1 MLPAAAS
8 RALNFGLFFMRLWLS
23 KNSDV
28 PLREQLVRQ
37 IMLGIVSDDLKPGQ
51 RLPSTRELARRFRIH
66 SNTVSAAYR
75 DLERAGWLEVRK
87 GSGVYVRQLGADE
100 SLAPLDSR
108 LELDRLVNA
117 FLTLARSQGHTLAE
131 VQSRLKHWLSL
142 EPPDHF
148 LVVEPDEGLREILM
162 AEIGEATA
170 LRVRGCGYEEC
181 GNASR
186 LAGAAVLALYSK
198 AEDVRRALPAEV
210 QPIFLHTRSIPE
222 SLAGE
227 QVPPR
232 EALVSVVSRW
242 PKFLEWAH
250 VFLIAAGVEAD
261 ALDLRD
267 AREEGWERGLRASA
281 YVITDAL
288 TARQLPAGLPARV
301 YRVVA
306 DSSLEELRGFVERF
320 LTGAAAGEGRAPEAG
335 AEVGGQGAKGGGRE

>member
-1 MLPAAAS
+1 
-8 RALNFGLFFMRLWLS
+8 MRLWVS

-37 IMLGIVSDDLKPGQ
+37 IMLGVVSDDLKPGQ

-87 GSGVYVRQLGADE
+87 GSGVYVRPLGGEQAATGAD
-100 SLAPLDSR
+100 PR
-108 LELDRLVNA
+108 LELDRLINA
-117 FLTLARSQGHTLAE
+117 FLTLARSQGHTLAD
-131 VQSRLKHWLSL
+131 VQARLKHWLGL

-148 LVVEPDEGLREILM
+148 LVVEPDEGLREILL
-162 AEIGEATA
+162 AEIAEATSF
-170 LRVRGCGYEEC
+170 RVRGCGYEEC
-181 GNASR
+181 AGAQG
-186 LAGAAVLALYSK
+186 LAGGAVVALYSK
-198 AEDVRRALPAEV
+198 AEEVRRALPPEAA
-210 QPIFLHTRSIPE
+210 PIFLHTRSIPE

-227 QVPPR
+227 RPPPR
-232 EALVSVVSRW
+232 DALVSVVSRW

-250 VFLIAAGVEAD
+250 VFLVAAGVETD

-267 AREEGWERGLRASA
+267 AREPGWERGLRSSA

-288 TARQLPAGLPARV
+288 TARSLPEGLPAARV

-306 DSSLEELRGFVERF
+306 DSSLAELRSFVERF
-320 LTGAAAGEGRAPEAG
+320 LTGATP
-335 AEVGGQGAKGGGRE
+335 

>member
-1 MLPAAAS
+1 
-8 RALNFGLFFMRLWLS
+8 MRLWVS

-37 IMLGIVSDDLKPGQ
+37 IMLGVVSDDLKPGQ

-87 GSGVYVRQLGADE
+87 GSGVYVRQLGTDPAE
-100 SLAPLDSR
+100 ASLDSR
-108 LELDRLVNA
+108 LELDRLISA
-117 FLTLARSQGHTLAE
+117 FLTLARGQGHTLSD

-148 LVVEPDEGLREILM
+148 LVVEPDEGLREILT
-162 AEIGEATA
+162 AEITEATSFRA
-170 LRVRGCGYEEC
+170 EGCGYEGC
-181 GNASR
+181 ADPR
-186 LAGAAVLALYSK
+186 LLAGGAVVALYSK
-198 AEDVRRALPAEV
+198 AEEVRRALPAGVE
-210 QPIFLHTRSIPE
+210 PIFLNTRSIPA

-227 QVPPR
+227 RVPPPD
-232 EALVSVVSRW
+232 ALVSVVSRW

-250 VFLIAAGVEAD
+250 VFLVAAGLEPD

-267 AREEGWERGLRASA
+267 AREPGWERGLRSSA
-281 YVITDAL
+281 HVITDAL
-288 TARQLPAGLPARV
+288 TARNLPDGLHARV

-306 DSSLEELRGFVERF
+306 DSSLAELRSFVERF
-320 LTGAAAGEGRAPEAG
+320 LTGKVDSR
-335 AEVGGQGAKGGGRE
+335 Q